1 MSISRDSE
9 VEVVVSSVHSL
20 ALLLLHAA
28 PHDDEGSADK
38 LDKVAQAVID
48 SGKHFGQT
56 KLWTGLLLRLS

>member
-38 LDKVAQAVID
+38 LDKVAEAVID
-48 SGKHFGQT
+48 SGKQKLNSGQ
-56 KLWTGLLLRLS
+56 GFFLRLS

>member
-38 LDKVAQAVID
+38 LDKVAEAVID
-48 SGKHFGQT
+48 SGK
-56 KLWTGLLLRLS
+56 LSW